1 MSVPGP
7 PGAIGQHGNAPATHQ
22 GRTGALKFFAAFAA
36 ATPAANLPLPAAGV
50 EAFDLAPEAT
60 LGSKKIW
67 EEFTSWLTN
76 ALKQDGGHYATST
89 VVVTFN
95 SAIQQ
100 ARKRFETGSRTASPR
115 AIWIK
120 GVRRNN
126 MERVCFQRA
135 ALTGDETDHSPTSIY
150 QCHVKVMVRALA
162 LEGSP
167 EAAGR
172 KAAIL
177 NLYLVAGR
185 SGELGWLNWDSLEWD
200 PYFRVVCGDM
210 PQTKVPKTKKIA
222 FVAGACREL
231 CFFLAFGDTLVMM
244 HPALHDAKSPGTML
258 GKFFKALQPRERG
271 GAEKYAAVAVDQL
284 PPNPSAGG
292 IRLGVCNELFC
303 RMPVEL
309 VVALTGHD
317 LRSASALFE
326 YVDSLVATLMI
337 ACVHLAGWPTVP
349 WGQNTMSPVPADS
362 DALVSVDRDALTKSM
377 NSLFNLDDASPP
389 AFRVGGTLYPLIRH
403 AFATQLIYYPERVEA
418 REMTI
423 ATTWLRGLYAAEYR
437 RGHPAA
443 HAMLVEWSGLIRGK
457 FDRDN
462 LHLTA
467 RQEATGSAQVVAAIM
482 GLGSLVEKQASELQ
496 LLREQMSA
504 LRIELPETRR
514 ALLESQDALL
524 ASQTAQHV
532 ASPPPP
538 PLAPLAQTA
547 QTAAPASLRPPTP
560 QPPAAAAESTPRP
573 PPLPAARA
581 GAAMP
586 GGACVFYRECMQRG
600 GSLPPLT
607 MQDGRRGQLVLEFF
621 NAMASPAERKLLLSR
636 EKSDQGQQRRMA
648 EALND
653 LVVQR
658 FELAFSQN
666 GGTVPAPLR
675 KTKAGK
681 YQKMKAGS
689 TESRLAEL
697 KTAKPGATSV
707 PDATAFAE
715 FSRERRSS
723 LRD

>member
-1 MSVPGP
+1 
-7 PGAIGQHGNAPATHQ
+7 
-22 GRTGALKFFAAFAA
+22 
-36 ATPAANLPLPAAGV
+36 
-50 EAFDLAPEAT
+50 
-60 LGSKKIW
+60 
-67 EEFTSWLTN
+67 
-76 ALKQDGGHYATST
+76 
-89 VVVTFN
+89 
-95 SAIQQ
+95 
-100 ARKRFETGSRTASPR
+100 
-115 AIWIK
+115 
-120 GVRRNN
+120 
-126 MERVCFQRA
+126 
-135 ALTGDETDHSPTSIY
+135 
-150 QCHVKVMVRALA
+150 MVRALA

-210 PQTKVPKTKKIA
+210 PQTKVSKTKKIA

-231 CFFLAFGDTLVMM
+231 CFFLAFGDTLVMVPQPTYDDEDGKTTWM

-292 IRLGVCNELFC
+292 IRPGVCNELFC

-362 DALVSVDRDALTKSM
+362 DALVFVDRDALTKIM

-389 AFRVGGTLYPLIRH
+389 AFRVGGTLYPLVRH
-403 AFATQLIYYPERVEA
+403 AFATQLMYYPERVEA

-423 ATTWLRGLYAAEYR
+423 ATTRLRGLYAAEYR
-437 RGHPAA
+437 CGHPAA

-467 RQEATGSAQVVAAIM
+467 RQEATGSAQVVAAIT

-504 LRIELPETRR
+504 LRIELSETRR

-524 ASQTAQHV
+524 ASQAAQHV
-532 ASPPPP
+532 APP
-538 PLAPLAQTA
+538 PLAQTA

-581 GAAMP
+581 GAATP
-586 GGACVFYRECMQRG
+586 GVAAAAASPQTWGTMFMAPNGTENPTKSLAGKDACVFYRECMQRG

-636 EKSDQGQQRRMA
+636 EKSDQGQQRRVA

-689 TESRLAEL
+689 IESRLAEL
-697 KTAKPGATSV
+697 KTAKPGATLV